1 MIDQLAANKH
11 GEKWNRD
18 SGPFKE
24 FGCLVKDT
32 DATGTIVMQ
41 TLAIAKPQTNT
52 LYYFIFK
59 SPAADWDGAW
69 KIGKPILDTLAIDD
83 EI

>member
-1 MIDQLAANKH
+1 MINQLAANKH

-18 SGPFKE
+18 LGPFKE

-32 DATGTIVMQ
+32 DSTGTIVMQ
-41 TLAIAKPQTNT
+41 TFAVGNPKTNT
-52 LYYFIFK
+52 LSYFIFE
-59 SPAADWDGAW
+59 SPEADWDSAW

>member
-18 SGPFKE
+18 LGPFKE

-32 DATGTIVMQ
+32 DSTDHRYADVCGRQ
-41 TLAIAKPQTNT
+41 PQNKYAF
-52 LYYFIFK
+52 LFHI
-59 SPAADWDGAW
+59 
-69 KIGKPILDTLAIDD
+69 
-83 EI
+83 